1 MSQKDFV
8 QNLYNILICTFIK
21 FISEMGEM
29 GFLGAPYQGYGCA
42 GVSTVGY
49 GLVAREVERVDS
61 GYRSTMSVQTSLVIG
76 PLFLYGKYLD

>member
-1 MSQKDFV
+1 MA
-8 QNLYNILICTFIK
+8 
-21 FISEMGEM
+21 EMGEM
-29 GFLGAPYQGYGCA
+29 GFLGAPYSGYGCA

-76 PLFLYGKYLD
+76 PIHNFGQSLPNPTASIELISY